1 MTALDLKGIHILVAK
16 VGGTVS
22 ALSGTCT
29 HENADLGIGFVI
41 EDRVVC
47 PLHLSQF
54 DLKTGEVLNPP
65 AVEPLRCFNVKIQD
79 ETIFVE
85 V

>member
-29 HENADLGIGFVI
+29 HENADLGLGFVI

-65 AVEPLRCFNVKIQD
+65 AVESLRCFNVKIQD